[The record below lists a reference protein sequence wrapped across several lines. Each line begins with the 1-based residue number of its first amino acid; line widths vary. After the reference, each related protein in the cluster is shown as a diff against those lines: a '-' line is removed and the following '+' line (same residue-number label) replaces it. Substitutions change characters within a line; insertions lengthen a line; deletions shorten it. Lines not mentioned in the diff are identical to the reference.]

1 MKTLFSGDI
10 HNKSD
15 IITPLIDMYIQ
26 QEGIQRVVLLGD
38 LLNDYNTSAKAEIE
52 AFGNLEE
59 WVFAKREEG
68 VEVIVLAG
76 NHDLPYMVDYYDKAY
91 NYVRDSVGGNATKS
105 SAVYR
110 LRDRVNALVDGICWK
125 FTQSDGQ
132 EVACS
137 HAGFCSS
144 WVRKLWS
151 PSEGLDK
158 LVERTN
164 NMLLKD
170 GNHSMG
176 KLSTAG
182 RERGGFGCPSPCW
195 AGEHELRAEGIK
207 GITQIV
213 GHSAQNTVVK
223 SKTVNN
229 DVLWFCDTHSW
240 LTNTTRG
247 DDSFLMYDDNT
258 NKYTVLKP
266 YK

>member
-52 AFGNLEE
+52 AFENLEE

-76 NHDLPYMVDYYDKAY
+76 NHDLPYMVDYSDKAY

-132 EVACS
+132 EVA
-137 HAGFCSS
+137 
-144 WVRKLWS
+144 WS
-151 PSEGLDK
+151 PSEGLDDK
-158 LVERTN
+158 LVEKTN

-207 GITQIV
+207 GYYSDSGSLSSEYRCQE
-213 GHSAQNTVVK
+213 QN
-223 SKTVNN
+223 
-229 DVLWFCDTHSW
+229 C
-240 LTNTTRG
+240 
-247 DDSFLMYDDNT
+247 
-258 NKYTVLKP
+258 
-266 YK
+266 